1 MGFITSLI
9 SATIKTALT
18 PIAVAKDAFDVVT
31 GNEPETTK
39 KLLQS
44 AVDDLEHAGDTIAGE
59 NNDGFF

>member
-18 PIAVAKDAFDVVT
+18 PVAIVRDAVDVVT
-31 GNEPETTK
+31 GNEPNTTK
-39 KLLQS
+39 NLLQS
-44 AVDDLEHAGDTIAGE
+44 AANDLEHAGDTIAGE